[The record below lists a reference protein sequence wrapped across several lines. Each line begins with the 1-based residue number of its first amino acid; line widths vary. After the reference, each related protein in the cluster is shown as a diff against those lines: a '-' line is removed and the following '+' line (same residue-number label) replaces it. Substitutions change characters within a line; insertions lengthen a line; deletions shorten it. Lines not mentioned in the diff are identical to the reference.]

1 MKRGGNSGRD
11 LLAEVHEVASQLDVR
26 FATFVG
32 REFSQDRHHRCR
44 LEVRK
49 TLTSGH
55 QLIASSSEFGSD
67 RQIKLCQFGTLSV
80 GVLFGRH
87 VEDRQNR
94 SRHASR
100 FGRARVV
107 SQ

>member
-44 LEVRK
+44 LEVREA
-49 TLTSGH
+49 LASGH
-55 QLIASSSEFGSD
+55 QLIASGGEFGCD
-67 RQIKLCQFGTLSV
+67 RQIELCQLNPLSV
-80 GVLFGRH
+80 GSLIGRR
-87 VEDRQNR
+87 VESCEDR

-100 FGRARVV
+100 LGRTRVV
-107 SQ
+107 RQ